1 MFTRPNQHSIATMAL
16 NVENARNLLQGFDF
30 KTLFIEE
37 LGWNNP
43 KNKAAFAFQTKE
55 GQFYRKAIS
64 ELSGATVYE
73 ITNEDGTI
81 PDYKVRDVISK
92 EIQKINFEHILIF
105 IDKGRTQTIW
115 RWLKKQEKKSLS
127 REHYFAAGQTG
138 DAFIAKLS
146 GLLVDIAELEKD
158 ITITDVAKKIQ
169 NALDLEKV
177 TKKFFK
183 EYQQQFIVFLD
194 LIEGIDNEADKRWYA
209 SVILDRLMFIYFLQE
224 KGFLNNGDRDYLY
237 SKLKETKKTFGK
249 NQYYSTFL
257 HKLFFE
263 GFAKPESERK
273 PDTNKLLG
281 KIKYLNGGLFLQ
293 HKIEK
298 KYPKI
303 AIPDIAFENL
313 LKSEDPKGLFEQFS
327 WSLDDAPGGKDD
339 EINPDVLG
347 YIFEKYINQKAF
359 GAYYTRTEITEYL
372 CEQTI
377 YKLILDAVNEEDVS
391 EELLE
396 KTGLLKPL
404 PNKKNKS
411 NIGLPKA
418 KHYET
423 VEELLIKLD
432 APTCKKL
439 VVGEDAVLS
448 NLSLLDPACG
458 SGAFLVAAMKTL
470 INVYAAILGKINF
483 LGDRKLIEWK
493 KEIEK
498 DHPSINYYIKKK
510 IITNNLYGVDIM
522 EEATEIAKLRLF
534 LALVSSAQTVD
545 QLEPLPNIDF
555 NIMSGNSLIG
565 MMRVDPSQ
573 FNKHIAPSSKKPKG
587 KVLKKENLF
596 EPAVMMGNLFA
607 EEHAKDYQQLIYK
620 KETAIREYKNVQG
633 ITSEGLQEL
642 RDNIQEQ
649 EKQAITI
656 LNELLKEEFASL
668 GIKYEQVT
676 WDDTKNKEGK
686 PIKRNISQIDITALE
701 PFHWG
706 YEFSDIFRKKDGFDA
721 IITNPPWDVLQTDEK
736 EFFKKFDTTIK
747 KKKIRIEDWD
757 ERFKDFMKDADI
769 NGEWLKYASGF
780 SYQSEYFKRSDQ
792 YKKLLSGK
800 LNLYSLFVLQ
810 SFNLL
815 KKGGYCGI
823 IIPSGIY
830 SDSNTSDLRKT
841 LFENAQI
848 NELVGLS
855 NEKFI
860 FENVHHSFK
869 FCFLTFLK
877 GNYTSEFL
885 SIFRIT
891 PPEAVHSDDLAWFL
905 SEKSNFIKMPV
916 SFIKKQSPELYAIIE
931 VKNKL
936 NFSITEKLISFPKL
950 DIKLEGHWNLELG
963 SEFNMTSHSYLFNTI
978 KEKDSLPLY
987 EGKMIHQFTNAW
999 QNSETRYWIKRSEG
1013 RQAVLGRKNDDGRI
1027 LGYESYRIAYRAIA
1041 RPSDIR
1047 TLIATVLPPE
1057 VFCGN
1062 SLLISKGDLAIAD
1075 ILIPL
1080 SFLNSFVLD
1089 FYLRQM
1095 VSSNINTFYIY
1106 QLPCPRLKP
1115 LDKWYKPI
1123 TERAA
1128 KLICTTDQFAAL
1140 WEEIMKIKWSQ
1151 KVAATNDED
1160 RNKLRAELDGIIA
1173 HLYGLTEEEFTYI
1186 LSTFP
1191 IVAAL
1196 QKQAALDAYKLLAP
1210 QFKKANATEITV
1222 TDLIQKGESPALEF
1236 KSTLRVDIKT
1246 GKAEKFIEHSV
1257 IKTLAAFL
1265 NSEGGTLL
1273 IGVED
1278 NKNILGL
1285 ELDFNSFSK
1294 GDKLDEF
1301 QKHFDNLISKTLGNR
1316 FQRYL
1321 KVEFPEI
1328 DDKTICSVT
1337 IKEKSEEPVYIT
1349 NDAGQETFYIRRQA
1363 STIDLKPSETVKY
1376 IKEHWK

>member
-1 MFTRPNQHSIATMAL
+1 MAL
-16 NVENARNLLQGFDF
+16 NVENARTLLQGFDF

-43 KNKAAFAFQTKE
+43 KNKSVFPFQTRE
-55 GQFYRKAIS
+55 GQYYRKAIA

-73 ITNEDGTI
+73 ITTDDGTI
-81 PDYKVRDVISK
+81 PDSKMRDVISK

-105 IDKGRTQTIW
+105 IDKSRTQTVW
-115 RWLKKQEKKSLS
+115 RWLKKQEKKNLP

-169 NALDLEKV
+169 HALDLEKV

-237 SKLKETKKTFGK
+237 GKLKETKKIFGK
-249 NQYYSTFL
+249 NHYYSTFL

-263 GFAKPESERK
+263 GFAKPEGERK

-281 KIKYLNGGLFLQ
+281 KIKYLNGGLFLK

-303 AIPDIAFENL
+303 AIPDVAFENL

-327 WSLDDAPGGKDD
+327 WSLDDTPGGKDD

-377 YKLILDAVNEEDVS
+377 YKLILDAVNEPEIDP
-391 EELLE
+391 ELL
-396 KTGLLKPL
+396 
-404 PNKKNKS
+404 KKAKLDK
-411 NIGLPKA
+411 LPKA
-418 KHYET
+418 KRYET

-439 VVGEDAVLS
+439 VVGDDAVLP

-483 LGDRKLIEWK
+483 LGDRKLIDWK
-493 KEIEK
+493 KEIEQ

-565 MMRVDPSQ
+565 MMRVDPNQ
-573 FNKHIAPSSKKPKG
+573 FNKHIAPTGKKPKG
-587 KVLKKENLF
+587 KVVKKQNLF
-596 EPAVMMGNLFA
+596 EPAVILGNLFA
-607 EEHAKDYQQLIYK
+607 AEHAKGYQQLINE
-620 KETAIREYKNVQG
+620 KEAAIRAYKNAQG
-633 ITSEGLQEL
+633 IGSEGLQEL
-642 RDNIQEQ
+642 RDNIQKQ
-649 EKQAITI
+649 EKEANDI
-656 LNELLKEEFASL
+656 LNQLLLEEFNNL
-668 GIKYEQVT
+668 GIRYENVV
-676 WDDTKNKEGK
+676 WDAVKNKEGK
-686 PIKRNISQIDITALE
+686 SVKRPVTLEDIKALE

-706 YEFSDIFRKKDGFDA
+706 YEFSDIFRKKNGFDA
-721 IITNPPWDVLQTDEK
+721 IITNPPWEIFKPLAK
-736 EFFKKFDTTIK
+736 EFFMEYSDFVK
-747 KKKIRIEDWD
+747 KKKMTLEDFEEHQDTLLQDD
-757 ERFKDFMKDADI
+757 EVKAAWLNYLNKFPYVSQYYRSAKQYLNQISIVNGKKAGSDI
-769 NGEWLKYASGF
+769 NL
-780 SYQSEYFKRSDQ
+780 
-792 YKKLLSGK
+792 YK
-800 LNLYSLFVLQ
+800 LFTEQ
-810 SFNLL
+810 CFNLL
-815 KKGGYCGI
+815 KESGYCGI

-830 SDSNTSDLRKT
+830 SDLGSKQLRTLLYSNCKIEQLIS
-841 LFENAQI
+841 
-848 NELVGLS
+848 LS
-855 NEKFI
+855 NEKFL
-860 FENVHHSFK
+860 FEGVHHGFRFCLLSFSK
-869 FCFLTFLK
+869 GGTTNKVLSVFRINPREAIGKAEIESFLDDKSVLIPISLEFIKRLSPESLSIIEIKDKISFSILEKFLK
-877 GNYTSEFL
+877 FPLLG
-885 SIFRIT
+885 
-891 PPEAVHSDDLAWFL
+891 
-905 SEKSNFIKMPV
+905 EK
-916 SFIKKQSPELYAIIE
+916 IKKSWNVELTRE
-931 VKNKL
+931 VN
-936 NFSITEKLISFPKL
+936 
-950 DIKLEGHWNLELG
+950 
-963 SEFNMTSHSYLFNTI
+963 NTTDR
-978 KEKDSLPLY
+978 KYVTDSKKVNYFPLY
-987 EGKMIHQFTNAW
+987 EGKNIHQFSNTFSEFTLFIDVNKFNKENSSLFQNKYPSDFYRLCFRRQSASTNERTFIATIGPP
-999 QNSETRYWIKRSEG
+999 NSLFYD
-1013 RQAVLGRKNDDGRI
+1013 N
-1027 LGYESYRIAYRAIA
+1027 LGYVKPFNEDGI
-1041 RPSDIR
+1041 
-1047 TLIATVLPPE
+1047 LIDNEQNLFLLA
-1057 VFCGN
+1057 FFN
-1062 SLLISKGDLAIAD
+1062 SLCIDYNLRQSVNTN
-1075 ILIPL
+1075 L
-1080 SFLNSFVLD
+1080 SFYFL
-1089 FYLRQM
+1089 
-1095 VSSNINTFYIY
+1095 Y
-1106 QLPCPRLKP
+1106 QLPIPRLTKS
-1115 LDKWYKPI
+1115 DYWFKKI
-1123 TERAA
+1123 VERVV
-1128 KLICTTDQFAAL
+1128 KLICISDEFAEL
-1140 WEEIMKIKWSQ
+1140 WKDIMKTEW
-1151 KVAATNDED
+1151 AANKAIVKDED
-1160 RNKLRAELDGIIA
+1160 RNKVRSELDGIIA
-1173 HLYGLTEEEFTYI
+1173 HLYGLSEEELIYV

-1191 IVAAL
+1191 LVSDL
-1196 QKQAALDAYKLLAP
+1196 QKKDIINYYKEIIP
-1210 QFKKANATEITV
+1210 QFPAVGVTTV
-1222 TDLIQKGESPALEF
+1222 TTINLIQKGESSSLEF
-1236 KSTLRVDIKT
+1236 KSTLRVDVKT
-1246 GKAEKFIEHSV
+1246 NKTEKFIEHSV

-1285 ELDFNSFSK
+1285 EPDFNSFSK

-1321 KVEFPEI
+1321 KVGFPEI
-1328 DDKTICSVT
+1328 DGKTICSVT

>member
-1 MFTRPNQHSIATMAL
+1 MFTRPNQHSIAIMAL

-43 KNKAAFAFQTKE
+43 KNKNAFPFQTKE

-73 ITNEDGTI
+73 ITTDDGTI
-81 PDYKVRDVISK
+81 PDSKVRDVISK

-183 EYQQQFIVFLD
+183 EYQQQFIVFLG

-237 SKLKETKKTFGK
+237 GKLKETKKTFGN

-263 GFAKPESERK
+263 GFAKPENERK
-273 PDTNKLLG
+273 ADTNKLLG

-327 WSLDDAPGGKDD
+327 WSLDDTPGGKDD

-377 YKLILDAVNEEDVS
+377 YKLILDAVNEPEID
-391 EELLE
+391 LD
-396 KTGLLKPL
+396 LLKKAKL
-404 PNKKNKS
+404 DK
-411 NIGLPKA
+411 LPKA
-418 KHYET
+418 KRYET

-439 VVGEDAVLS
+439 VVGDDAVLS

-573 FNKHIAPSSKKPKG
+573 FNKLMPKPKKNAAG
-587 KVLKKENLF
+587 KVIKPTTLFSPGISQTNLF
-596 EPAVMMGNLFA
+596 GD
-607 EEHAKDYQQLIYK
+607 EHAKGYQQLINE
-620 KETAIREYKNVQG
+620 KEAAIRAYKNAQG
-633 ITSEGLQEL
+633 IGSEGLQEL
-642 RDNIQEQ
+642 RDSIQKQ
-649 EKQAITI
+649 EKPANDI
-656 LNELLKEEFASL
+656 LHRLLVEEFNTL
-668 GIKYEQVT
+668 GIRHEKVI
-676 WDDTKNKEGK
+676 WDEENSKVGK
-686 PIKRNISQIDITALE
+686 PVKRPVTIEDAKALE

-706 YEFSDIFRKKDGFDA
+706 YEFSDIFRKKNGFDA
-721 IITNPPWDVLQTDEK
+721 IITNPPWEIFKPNSK
-736 EFFKKFDTTIK
+736 EFFAEYSKVITKKNMTILDFEKEQEVLLEDEEIRSAWLDYLSRFPHISAYYRSASQYKNQTAIINGK
-747 KKKIRIEDWD
+747 K
-757 ERFKDFMKDADI
+757 AGSDI
-769 NGEWLKYASGF
+769 NL
-780 SYQSEYFKRSDQ
+780 
-792 YKKLLSGK
+792 YK
-800 LNLYSLFVLQ
+800 LFAEQ
-810 SFNLL
+810 CYNLL
-815 KKGGYCGI
+815 KDKGYCGI
-823 IIPSGIY
+823 IIPTGIY
-830 SDSNTSDLRKT
+830 TDLGATQLRKL
-841 LFENAQI
+841 LFDECKVQQ
-848 NELVGLS
+848 LVS
-855 NEKFI
+855 FANEKFL
-860 FENVHHSFK
+860 FETVDHRFK
-869 FCFLTFLK
+869 FCFLSFEKGEKTDSFLA
-877 GNYTSEFL
+877 T
-885 SIFRIT
+885 FRIN
-891 PPEAVHSDDLAWFL
+891 PRECVAAEDLDSFLHNSD
-905 SEKSNFIKMPV
+905 NFIRIPV
-916 SFIKKQSPELYAIIE
+916 SFIYRQSPDSLSVMEVRQITDFTIADKMLMHPTLGEEIE
-931 VKNKL
+931 N
-936 NFSITEKLISFPKL
+936 I
-950 DIKLEGHWNLELG
+950 WNLRLG
-963 SEFNMTSHSYLFNTI
+963 SEFHMTGDSSLFKTKASKN
-978 KEKDSLPLY
+978 SFLLY
-987 EGKMIHQFTNAW
+987 EGKMMNQFTVLPDQA
-999 QNSETRYWIKRSEG
+999 RYFVSSSAGRSSL
-1013 RQAVLGRKNDDGRI
+1013 LGRTEDDGQT
-1027 LGYESYRIAYRAIA
+1027 LGYESYRIALRAI
-1041 RPSDIR
+1041 SSSTNSR
-1047 TLIATVLPPE
+1047 TLISTILPE
-1057 VFCGN
+1057 NVFTGN
-1062 SLLISKGDLAIAD
+1062 SLLVSIGNTANSDLLYIT
-1075 ILIPL
+1075 
-1080 SFLNSFVLD
+1080 SFINSYVLD
-1089 FYLRQM
+1089 YYIRQI
-1095 VSSNINTFYIY
+1095 VSQNINMFYIY
-1106 QLPCPRLKP
+1106 QLPVPRIKSTE
-1115 LDKWYKPI
+1115 KWYKYI
-1123 TERAA
+1123 MERAA
-1128 KLICTTDQFAAL
+1128 KLICSIEEFANL
-1140 WEEIMKIKWSQ
+1140 WKAVMKKDWNE
-1151 KVAATNDED
+1151 KVAVVSDDE
-1160 RNKLRAELDGIIA
+1160 RNKLRAEIDSIIA
-1173 HLYGLTEEEFTYI
+1173 HLYGLSEEEFSHI
-1186 LSTFP
+1186 LTTFP
-1191 IVAAL
+1191 LVTDL
-1196 QKQAALDAYKLLAP
+1196 QKQATIDAYKLLAP
-1210 QFKKANATEITV
+1210 QFAKAGSTEIAIPN
-1222 TDLIQKGESPALEF
+1222 LIQKGESPVLEF
-1236 KSTLRVDIKT
+1236 KSTLRVNIKT
-1246 GKAEKFIEHSV
+1246 SKPENFIEHSV

-1278 NKNILGL
+1278 NKSILGL
-1285 ELDFNSFSK
+1285 ELDFNSFLK

-1328 DDKTICSVT
+1328 DGKTICSVT

>member
-1 MFTRPNQHSIATMAL
+1 MAL
-16 NVENARNLLQGFDF
+16 NVENARNLLQAFNF

-43 KNKAAFAFQTKE
+43 KSKNAFPFQTKE
-55 GQFYRKAIS
+55 GQFYRKAIA

-73 ITNEDGTI
+73 ITTEDGSI
-81 PDYKVRDVISK
+81 PDSKVREVISK
-92 EIQKINFEHILIF
+92 EIQKINFEHILVF

-177 TKKFFK
+177 TKRFFK
-183 EYQQQFIVFLD
+183 EYQQQFSVFLD

-237 SKLKETKKTFGK
+237 AKLRETKKAFGK
-249 NQYYSTFL
+249 NQYYNTFL

-263 GFAKPESERK
+263 GFARPESERK
-273 PDTNKLLG
+273 AGTNKLLG
-281 KIKYLNGGLFLQ
+281 NIKYLNGGLFLQ

-313 LKSEDPKGLFEQFS
+313 LKSEEPKGLFEQFS
-327 WSLDDAPGGKDD
+327 WSLDDTPGGKDD

-377 YKLILDAVNEEDVS
+377 YKLILDAVNEPDIEP
-391 EELLE
+391 ELL
-396 KTGLLKPL
+396 
-404 PNKKNKS
+404 KKAKLDK
-411 NIGLPKA
+411 LPKA
-418 KHYET
+418 KRYES

-439 VVGEDAVLS
+439 VVGDDAVLS

-493 KEIEK
+493 KDIEK

-555 NIMSGNSLIG
+555 NIMNGNSLIG

-573 FNKHIAPSSKKPKG
+573 FNKLMPKPKKNAAG
-587 KVLKKENLF
+587 KIIKPTTLFSPGISQTNLF
-596 EPAVMMGNLFA
+596 GDEL
-607 EEHAKDYQQLIYK
+607 AKGYQQLINE
-620 KETAIREYKNVQG
+620 KEAAIRAYKNAQG
-633 ITSEGLQEL
+633 IGSEGLQDL
-642 RDNIQEQ
+642 RDSIQKQ
-649 EKQAITI
+649 EKQANDI
-656 LNELLKEEFASL
+656 LNRLLVEEFNTL
-668 GIKYEQVT
+668 EIRHEKVI
-676 WDDTKNKEGK
+676 WDEENSKVGK
-686 PIKRNISQIDITALE
+686 PVKRPVTIEDAKPLE

-706 YEFSDIFRKKDGFDA
+706 YEFSDIFRKKNGFDA
-721 IITNPPWDVLQTDEK
+721 IITNPPWEIFKPNSK
-736 EFFKKFDTTIK
+736 EFFAEYSKVVTKKNMTILDFEKEQEVLLEDEEIRAAWLDYLSRFPHISAYYRSASQYKNQTAIINGK
-747 KKKIRIEDWD
+747 K
-757 ERFKDFMKDADI
+757 AGSDI
-769 NGEWLKYASGF
+769 NL
-780 SYQSEYFKRSDQ
+780 
-792 YKKLLSGK
+792 YK
-800 LNLYSLFVLQ
+800 LFTEQ
-810 SFNLL
+810 CYNLL
-815 KKGGYCGI
+815 KDKGYCGI
-823 IIPSGIY
+823 IIPTGIY
-830 SDSNTSDLRKT
+830 TDLGSKQLRKL
-841 LFENAQI
+841 LFEECGVQQ
-848 NELVGLS
+848 LVS
-855 NEKFI
+855 FANEKFI
-860 FENVHHSFK
+860 FENVHHAFK
-869 FCFLTFLK
+869 FCFLSFEKGIKTNSFLASFK
-877 GNYTSEFL
+877 INPRECVPAEELDSFL
-885 SIFRIT
+885 
-891 PPEAVHSDDLAWFL
+891 HNGD
-905 SEKSNFIKMPV
+905 NFIRIPV
-916 SFIKKQSPELYAIIE
+916 SFVYRQSPDSLSVMEVRKATDFTIADKMLLHPTLGEEIE
-931 VKNKL
+931 NV
-936 NFSITEKLISFPKL
+936 
-950 DIKLEGHWNLELG
+950 WNLKLG
-963 SEFNMTSHSYLFNTI
+963 SEFHMTGDSSLFKTKQTKN
-978 KEKDSLPLY
+978 SLLLY
-987 EGKMIHQFTNAW
+987 EGKMMNQFTVLPDHVRFFVPSSAG
-999 QNSETRYWIKRSEG
+999 RSSL
-1013 RQAVLGRKNDDGRI
+1013 LGRTDDDGQT
-1027 LGYESYRIAYRAIA
+1027 LGYESYRIALRAI
-1041 RPSDIR
+1041 SSSTNSR
-1047 TLIATVLPPE
+1047 TLISTILPE
-1057 VFCGN
+1057 NVFTGN
-1062 SLLISKGDLAIAD
+1062 SLLVSIGSTANSDLLYIT
-1075 ILIPL
+1075 
-1080 SFLNSFVLD
+1080 SFINSYVLD
-1089 FYLRQM
+1089 YYIRQI
-1095 VSSNINTFYIY
+1095 VSQNINMFYIY
-1106 QLPCPRLKP
+1106 QLPVPRLKSTE
-1115 LDKWYKPI
+1115 KWYQYI
-1123 TERAA
+1123 VERAA
-1128 KLICTTDQFAAL
+1128 KLICSIEEFANL
-1140 WEEIMKIKWSQ
+1140 WKAIMKKDWNE
-1151 KVAATNDED
+1151 KVAVVSEDE
-1160 RNKLRAELDGIIA
+1160 RNKLRAEIDSIVA
-1173 HLYGLTEEEFTYI
+1173 HLYGLSEEEFSHI
-1186 LSTFP
+1186 LTTFP
-1191 IVAAL
+1191 LVTDV
-1196 QKQAALDAYKLLAP
+1196 QKQGTIEAYKLLAP
-1210 QFKKANATEITV
+1210 QFVKAAPIGLAI
-1222 TDLIQKGESPALEF
+1222 TDLIQKGENPVLEF

-1246 GKAEKFIEHSV
+1246 TKPEKFIEHSV

-1265 NSEGGTLL
+1265 NSAGGTLL

-1278 NKNILGL
+1278 NKHILGL

-1328 DDKTICSVT
+1328 DGKIICSVI
-1337 IKEKSEEPVYIT
+1337 IKEKSKEPVYIT

-1376 IKEHWK
+1376 INEHWR